1 MIINTESSSNGRF
14 YRNRLYAD
22 YIFDFQ
28 KLGDYFNHDY
38 REIESYKKRMAEIE
52 QSYDDGQRK
61 GVVEILNDY
70 NSRLGAGAKTLDNIR
85 KLGERGTAVVVGGQQ
100 PGLFTGPLFIIYKII
115 TILKLSSFINKETG
129 IRTVPCF
136 WNASDDSSIG
146 QANSIGLISD
156 ELIKIEIDTSNI
168 KKNTRFSN
176 IYIGREKY
184 IKVIEDIRSLLAET
198 DFSGEVLGLLKE
210 STDDKYT
217 DPLDD
222 NRINLPEL
230 FSDIILKLF
239 SEYGIVLIDPSD
251 ERLKKMGGRFLEE
264 DLEKCANIKEKVNTR
279 GDELERA
286 GYHRQLDIKQ
296 DTLNHFL
303 NVGDIREKIE
313 CLPEMQYRV
322 KDKIYSKK
330 ELISR
335 SVGDPGFFS
344 WNVIMRPVIQDTLF
358 PVLAT
363 VCGPGEVSYF
373 AQISGVYDLMDVR
386 LPIIYP
392 RFSATIIERN
402 IEKIINKFRSIDN
415 LLETNREQAIK
426 RSLDDSGNASIE
438 DLVGDLGKKLESV
451 IEDFEKEVSHAGLNA
466 GNSSDRIKRNIKKEV
481 SVLKGKIY
489 SELKK
494 RNQWLENALNRFY
507 LNLFPGE
514 GLQEREVNLFYYANK
529 YGIGIVDGLYDS
541 FDPFDFKHKF
551 LFFNQD
557 GKNGKKS

>member
-1 MIINTESSSNGRF
+1 MIINAENSSNGRF
-14 YRNRLYAD
+14 YRNKLYMD

-28 KLGDYFNHDY
+28 KLGDYFDHDH
-38 REIESYKKRMAEIE
+38 REIKSYKKRMAEIE
-52 QSYDDGQRK
+52 KSYDDDQRK

-70 NSRLGAGAKTLDNIR
+70 NSRLGAGRKTIDNIR
-85 KLGERGTAVVVGGQQ
+85 KLGENGTAIVVGGQQ

-115 TILKLSSFINKETG
+115 TILKLSSLLNKETG

-146 QANSIGLISD
+146 QVDSIGLISNGPV
-156 ELIKIEIDTSNI
+156 KAKIDTSNI

-176 IYIGREKY
+176 IYIEREKY
-184 IKVIEDIRSLLAET
+184 IKAIEDIRSLLVET
-198 DFSGEVLGLLKE
+198 DFSGEVFGLLE
-210 STDDKYT
+210 GSIADKYT
-217 DPLDD
+217 DLLDD

-251 ERLKKMGGRFLEE
+251 ERLKKMGERFLKE
-264 DLEKCANIKEKVNTR
+264 DLEKCGSIKEMVNIR

-286 GYHRQLDIKQ
+286 GYHRQIDIKQ

-313 CLPEMQYRV
+313 YLPEMHYRV

-330 ELISR
+330 ELISK
-335 SVGDPGFFS
+335 SGEDPGLFS
-344 WNVIMRPVIQDTLF
+344 WNVVMRPVIQDTIF

-363 VCGPGEVSYF
+363 VCGPGEISYY
-373 AQISGVYDLMDVR
+373 AQVSGVYDLMDVK

-402 IEKIINKFRSIDN
+402 TEKIINKFKGIDK

-426 RSLDDSGNASIE
+426 RSLDDSGEISIE
-438 DLVGDLGKKLESV
+438 DLVGDLEKKLEGA
-451 IEDFEKEVSHAGLNA
+451 IEDFEKDVSQASLNI
-466 GNSSDRIKRNIKKEV
+466 GNSSDRIKRNIKKEI

-494 RNQWLENALNRFY
+494 RNQWLEDALSRFY
-507 LNLFPGE
+507 LNVFPGE

-529 YGIGIVDGLYDS
+529 YGIGIIDGLYDS
-541 FDPFDFKHKF
+541 FSPFDFEHKLLF
-551 LFFNQD
+551 LYQD

>member
-1 MIINTESSSNGRF
+1 M
-14 YRNRLYAD
+14 D

-38 REIESYKKRMAEIE
+38 REIKSYKKRMAEIE
-52 QSYDDGQRK
+52 KSYDDDQRK
-61 GVVEILNDY
+61 GLVEILNDY
-70 NSRLGAGAKTLDNIR
+70 NSRLGAGRKTLDNIR
-85 KLGERGTAVVVGGQQ
+85 KLGESGTAIVVGGQQ

-115 TILKLSSFINKETG
+115 TILKLSSLLNKETG

-146 QANSIGLISD
+146 QVDSIGLIAD
-156 ELIKIEIDTSNI
+156 ELKKVKIDTSNI
-168 KKNTRFSN
+168 KENTRFSN
-176 IYIGREKY
+176 IYIEREKY
-184 IKVIEDIRSLLAET
+184 TKAVEDIRNLLAET
-198 DFSGEVLGLLKE
+198 DFSGEVTGLLTG
-210 STDDKYT
+210 SIADKYI

-230 FSDIILKLF
+230 FSDIVLKLF

-251 ERLKKMGGRFLEE
+251 KRLKKMGEGFLKK
-264 DLEKCANIKEKVNTR
+264 DIEKHASIKEMVNTR
-279 GDELERA
+279 GDKLEGA
-286 GYHRQLDIKQ
+286 GYHRQVDMKQ

-303 NVGDIREKIE
+303 NVSGIREKIE
-313 CLPEMQYRV
+313 CLPDTNYRV
-322 KDKIYSKK
+322 KDKIYSEK
-330 ELISR
+330 ELISK
-335 SVGDPGFFS
+335 SGNDPGLLS

-363 VCGPGEVSYF
+363 VCGPGEVSYY

-402 IEKIINKFRSIDN
+402 IGKIINKFKGIDK

-426 RSLDDSGNASIE
+426 LSLNNCGNISIE
-438 DLVGDLGKKLESV
+438 DLAGDLEKKLENV
-451 IEDFEKEVSHAGLNA
+451 IEDFEKGVSRASLNI

-494 RNQWLENALNRFY
+494 RNQWLEDALNRFY

-514 GLQEREVNLFYYANK
+514 GLQEREVNFSYYANK
-529 YGIGIVDGLYDS
+529 YGIGIIDGLYDS
-541 FDPFDFKHKF
+541 FSPFDFKHK
-551 LFFNQD
+551 LLLLNRD
-557 GKNGKKS
+557 SGKNGKKS

>member
-1 MIINTESSSNGRF
+1 MIINTESSSNGIF
-14 YRNRLYAD
+14 YRNGLYAD

-38 REIESYKKRMAEIE
+38 REIKSYKKRMAEIE
-52 QSYDDGQRK
+52 KYYDDDQRK
-61 GVVEILNDY
+61 GLVEILNDY
-70 NSRLGAGAKTLDNIR
+70 NSRFGAGRKTLDNIR
-85 KLGERGTAVVVGGQQ
+85 KLSESGTVVIVGGQQ

-146 QANSIGLISD
+146 QANSIGLITD
-156 ELIKIEIDTSNI
+156 ELKKVKIDTSNI
-168 KKNTRFSN
+168 KKNARFSN
-176 IYIGREKY
+176 IYIEREKY
-184 IKVIEDIRSLLAET
+184 TKVIEDIRSLLAET
-198 DFSGEVLGLLKE
+198 DFSGEVTGLLKG
-210 STDDKYT
+210 SIADKYT
-217 DPLDD
+217 DPLED

-230 FSDIILKLF
+230 FSDIILNLF

-251 ERLKKMGGRFLEE
+251 DRLKKMGKRFLKE
-264 DLEKCANIKEKVNTR
+264 DLEKCASIKETVNTR

-286 GYHRQLDIKQ
+286 GYQRQLDIKQ

-303 NVGDIREKIE
+303 NVAGIREKIE
-313 CLPEMQYRV
+313 CLPEMYYRV

-330 ELISR
+330 ELICKS
-335 SVGDPGFFS
+335 GEDPGLFS

-363 VCGPGEVSYF
+363 ICGPGEVSYF
-373 AQISGVYDLMDVR
+373 AQISGVYGLMDVR
-386 LPIIYP
+386 LPVIYP

-402 IEKIINKFRSIDN
+402 IEKIINKFKSIDK

-426 RSLDDSGNASIE
+426 RSLNDSGNISIE
-438 DLVGDLGKKLESV
+438 DLVGDLEKKLEGV
-451 IEDFEKEVSHAGLNA
+451 FGAFEKEVSLAGLNV
-466 GNSSDRIKRNIKKEV
+466 GNSSDRIKRNIKKEI

-494 RNQWLENALNRFY
+494 ENQWLENALNRFY
-507 LNLFPGE
+507 LNLFPGG
-514 GLQEREVNLFYYANK
+514 GLQEREVNFFYYANK
-529 YGIGIVDGLYDS
+529 YGIGIMDGLYDS
-541 FDPFDFKHKF
+541 FNPFDFKHKLLF
-551 LFFNQD
+551 LNQG
-557 GKNGKKS
+557 GKNGKNS

>member
-1 MIINTESSSNGRF
+1 M
-14 YRNRLYAD
+14 D

-38 REIESYKKRMAEIE
+38 RGIESYKKRMAEIE
-52 QSYDDGQRK
+52 QLYDDGQRK
-61 GVVEILNDY
+61 GVVKILNDY
-70 NSRLGAGAKTLDNIR
+70 NSRLGAGAKTLDNIG
-85 KLGERGTAVVVGGQQ
+85 KLGESGTAVVVGGQQ

-115 TILKLSSFINKETG
+115 TILKLSSFINKETE

-136 WNASDDSSIG
+136 WNASDDSRIG

-168 KKNTRFSN
+168 RKNSRFSN
-176 IYIGREKY
+176 IYIDREKY
-184 IKVIEDIRSLLAET
+184 TKVIEDIKSLLAET
-198 DFSGEVLGLLKE
+198 DFSGEVSGLLKE
-210 STDDKYT
+210 STAGKYR

-322 KDKIYSKK
+322 KDKIYSKE
-330 ELISR
+330 ELICR
-335 SVGDPGFFS
+335 SGEDPGLFS

-392 RFSATIIERN
+392 RFSATIIEKN

-438 DLVGDLGKKLESV
+438 DLVEDLEKKLGSV

-481 SVLKGKIY
+481 SILKGKIY

-494 RNQWLENALNRFY
+494 RNQWLENALSRFY

-541 FDPFDFKHKF
+541 FDPFDFKHKLLF
-551 LFFNQD
+551 LNQV
-557 GKNGKKS
+557 GKNEKRS

>member
-1 MIINTESSSNGRF
+1 M
-14 YRNRLYAD
+14 D

-28 KLGDYFNHDY
+28 KLGNYFNHDY
-38 REIESYKKRMAEIE
+38 REIKSYKKRMAEIE
-52 QSYDDGQRK
+52 KSYDDGQRK
-61 GVVEILNDY
+61 GLVEILNDY

-85 KLGERGTAVVVGGQQ
+85 KLGESGTVVIIGGQQ

-115 TILKLSSFINKETG
+115 TILKLSSLLNKETG
-129 IRTVPCF
+129 IRIIPCF

-146 QANSIGLISD
+146 QVNSIGLITD
-156 ELIKIEIDTSNI
+156 ELKKVKIDTSHL

-176 IYIGREKY
+176 IYTGREKY
-184 IKVIEDIRSLLAET
+184 IKAIEDIRSLLAET
-198 DFSGEVLGLLKE
+198 DFSGEVFDLLKE
-210 STDDKYT
+210 ST
-217 DPLDD
+217 DD

-251 ERLKKMGGRFLEE
+251 ERLKKMGGRFLKE
-264 DLEKCANIKEKVNTR
+264 DLEKCGSIKEKINTG

-313 CLPEMQYRV
+313 CLPKMHYRV

-335 SVGDPGFFS
+335 SGEDPGLFS
-344 WNVIMRPVIQDTLF
+344 WNVVMRPVIQDTLF

-373 AQISGVYDLMDVR
+373 AQISGVYDLMDVK

-402 IEKIINKFRSIDN
+402 IEKIINKFKSIDK

-426 RSLDDSGNASIE
+426 RSLDDSGGISIE
-438 DLVGDLGKKLESV
+438 GRIGALEKKLESV
-451 IEDFEKEVSHAGLNA
+451 IEDFEKEVSRTSLNI

-494 RNQWLENALNRFY
+494 ENQWLENALSRFY
-507 LNLFPGE
+507 LNLFPGG
-514 GLQEREVNLFYYANK
+514 GLQEREVNFFYYANK
-529 YGIGIVDGLYDS
+529 YGIGIIDGLYDS
-541 FDPFDFKHKF
+541 FDPLDFKHKL
-551 LFFNQD
+551 LFF
-557 GKNGKKS
+557 K